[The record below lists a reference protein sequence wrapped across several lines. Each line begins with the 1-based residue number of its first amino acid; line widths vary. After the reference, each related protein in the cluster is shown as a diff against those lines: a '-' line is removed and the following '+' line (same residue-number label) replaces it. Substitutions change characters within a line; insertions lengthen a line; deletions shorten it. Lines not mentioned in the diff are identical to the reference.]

1 MRRLSLRKS
10 PVLSQVSDQRG
21 TEEED
26 SGNYNG
32 KRTKSIY
39 AHWFCHFVIIHLL
52 NLYPDLII
60 ALWEVKNLMN
70 I

>member
-1 MRRLSLRKS
+1 MHRRSLRKS
-10 PVLSQVSDQRG
+10 PVLPQVSDQRG

-39 AHWFCHFVIIHLL
+39 AHWF
-52 NLYPDLII
+52 
-60 ALWEVKNLMN
+60 
-70 I
+70 